1 MYENPILFIIATRL
15 HLIHRNHTHA
25 RAQLLIQSIIWG
37 NFGKMDKKNFMGI
50 AQISI
55 DDLELGETV
64 ISWYKL
70 FLPSSLQTLPS
81 KSLRHTLLSNS
92 TESFTNTNNS

>member
-1 MYENPILFIIATRL
+1 MEIAKERFKLVVVEPKTNNSLFST
-15 HLIHRNHTHA
+15 
-25 RAQLLIQSIIWG
+25 QQSIIWG

-55 DDLELGETV
+55 DDLELSDTV

>member
-1 MYENPILFIIATRL
+1 MPNSQIVHIIPQRL
-15 HLIHRNHTHA
+15 
-25 RAQLLIQSIIWG
+25 QSIIWG

-55 DDLELGETV
+55 DDLELSDTV

-92 TESFTNTNNS
+92 TESFTNANNSQN